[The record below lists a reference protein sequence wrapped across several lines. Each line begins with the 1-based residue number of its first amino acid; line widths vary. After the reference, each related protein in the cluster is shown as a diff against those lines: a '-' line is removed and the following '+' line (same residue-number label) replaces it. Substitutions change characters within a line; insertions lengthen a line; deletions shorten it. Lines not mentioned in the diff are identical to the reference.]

1 MTTPRRMLAL
11 VFAVA
16 AGVIGGAIASLYA
29 PEQGFSGEVYLTFE
43 RGARTQAMARA
54 LADAGVIRWAW
65 QFSLMRGIMKLTHPD
80 ATLQAGEY
88 GFNKAASV
96 REVFARIAS
105 GDVYFF
111 EFTVPEGSNMFD
123 IAALLNV
130 SGVLSGEEFL
140 RAAFDPTPIR
150 DLAPTARTQEG
161 YLFPAT
167 YRLPHSITA
176 RGLCELMTGQF
187 RRQWKRVTEASSASS
202 TSSEPST
209 APDDVHAVVTL
220 ASLVEKETGVAAE
233 RPVIA
238 GVFAKRIR
246 QGMRLDCDPTTI
258 YAALLDHRYQGTLHR
273 SDLNSR
279 NPYNTYQNDGLPP
292 GPIAN
297 PGRDALTAALHPA
310 QTDYLYFVAK
320 PGGGG
325 HQFSAT
331 LAAHEKAVRDYR
343 NGTQNKI
350 AAKAPG
356 KAG

>member
-1 MTTPRRMLAL
+1 MSTPRRTLAL
-11 VFAVA
+11 VLAVA
-16 AGVIGGAIASLYA
+16 AGMTGAAIASLYA
-29 PEQGFSGEVYLTFE
+29 PQQGFSGEVYLTFE
-43 RGARTQAMARA
+43 RGARTQAIARA

-65 QFSLMRGIMKLTHPD
+65 QFSLMRGLMKITHPD

-88 GFNKAASV
+88 GFNRAASV
-96 REVFARIAS
+96 RDVFARIAS
-105 GDVYFF
+105 GDVYFV

-123 IAALLNV
+123 IAALLES
-130 SGVLSGEEFL
+130 SGVLSGDEFL
-140 RAAFDPTPIR
+140 RAASDPAPIR
-150 DLAPTARTQEG
+150 DLAPLAPTQEG

-187 RRQWKRVTEASSASS
+187 RRQWKRLTDASSA
-202 TSSEPST
+202 PST

-220 ASLVEKETGVAAE
+220 ASLVEKETGVAVE
-233 RPVIA
+233 RALIA
-238 GVFAKRIR
+238 GVFATRIR
-246 QGMRLDCDPTTI
+246 QQMRLDCDPTTI
-258 YAALLDHRYQGTLHR
+258 YAALLDHRYRGTIHR
-273 SDLNSR
+273 SDLDSR
-279 NPYNTYQNDGLPP
+279 NRYNTYQNDGLPP

-297 PGRDALTAALHPA
+297 PGRAALEAALHPA

-325 HQFSAT
+325 HQFSST

-343 NGTQNKI
+343 DGNQSKTP
-350 AAKAPG
+350 AKAPG